1 MLPPSRFW
9 RGMFPDIG
17 KLPLGVL
24 AWERIG
30 FRRGVGFGV
39 EIQVSTPKLDIGV
52 ELLMQLRFHQKYR
65 TLVKNMNFRLL
76 SDGFGETC
84 DPTVRC
90 ESFLL
95 LHRPLK
101 FT

>member
-1 MLPPSRFW
+1 ME
-9 RGMFPDIG
+9 
-17 KLPLGVL
+17 VL
-24 AWERIG
+24 AWERIE

-39 EIQVSTPKLDIGV
+39 EIQVSTPELDIGV
-52 ELLMQLRFHQKYR
+52 ELLTQLRFYQKYR
-65 TLVKNMNFRLL
+65 TIVKKMNFQVL

-84 DPTVRC
+84 NPTVRC

-95 LHRPLK
+95 LHRPLT

>member
-1 MLPPSRFW
+1 
-9 RGMFPDIG
+9 MFPDIG
-17 KLPLGVL
+17 KLPLEVL
-24 AWERIG
+24 AWERIE

-39 EIQVSTPKLDIGV
+39 EIQVSTPERDIGV
-52 ELLMQLRFHQKYR
+52 ELLTQLRFYQKYR
-65 TLVKNMNFRLL
+65 PIVKKMNFRVL
-76 SDGFGETC
+76 SNGFGETC

-95 LHRPLK
+95 LHRPLT

>member
-24 AWERIG
+24 AWERIE

-39 EIQVSTPKLDIGV
+39 EIQVSTPKLDVGV
-52 ELLMQLRFHQKYR
+52 ELLTQLRFYQKYK
-65 TLVKNMNFRLL
+65 TIVK
-76 SDGFGETC
+76 
-84 DPTVRC
+84 
-90 ESFLL
+90 
-95 LHRPLK
+95 K
-101 FT
+101 

>member
-1 MLPPSRFW
+1 ME
-9 RGMFPDIG
+9 
-17 KLPLGVL
+17 VL
-24 AWERIG
+24 AWERIE

-39 EIQVSTPKLDIGV
+39 EIQVSLPILPSTEFQRGV
-52 ELLMQLRFHQKYR
+52 ANAAAFLSEIQNYR
-65 TLVKNMNFRLL
+65 RKVNFRVL

-84 DPTVRC
+84 NPTVRC

-95 LHRPLK
+95 LHRPLT

>member
-1 MLPPSRFW
+1 
-9 RGMFPDIG
+9 MFPDIR
-17 KLPLGVL
+17 KLPLEVL
-24 AWERIG
+24 AWERIE

-39 EIQVSTPKLDIGV
+39 EIQVSLPIIITELERGV
-52 ELLMQLRFHQKYR
+52 ANAAAILSEIQ
-65 TLVKNMNFRLL
+65 NFRQKVNFRVL

-84 DPTVRC
+84 NPTVRC
-90 ESFLL
+90 ESFQF